1 MHWWKIFFYLVL
13 EKCTGAAAHIR
24 QKAKSSDAES
34 GDFGKVFKYRRI
46 GVGALHAELHLLA
59 APLLREV
66 HDGPAILR
74 ARGDEEG
81 EHALHGCEDRIAVR
95 GSEVREVEAL
105 HGARLHDV
113 AAARQRNHHRPAGSQ
128 DLRCFPPALSVVS
141 IEHNG
146 RRTE

>member
-66 HDGPAILR
+66 HDGPAIGPNQSHTLQV
-74 ARGDEEG
+74 
-81 EHALHGCEDRIAVR
+81 LKI
-95 GSEVREVEAL
+95 
-105 HGARLHDV
+105 
-113 AAARQRNHHRPAGSQ
+113 
-128 DLRCFPPALSVVS
+128 
-141 IEHNG
+141 G
-146 RRTE
+146 RTGLLLL